1 MVKTDGGEGVV
12 QAVLGTEYD
21 QHTHHVVHQT
31 LRQRVDIN
39 LDSMHGRCVVW
50 FVWHVM
56 GGAIFMCVLC
66 ILCTVCA
73 IGRPEQ
79 NLVRVSHVVVDR

>member
-1 MVKTDGGEGVV
+1 
-12 QAVLGTEYD
+12 
-21 QHTHHVVHQT
+21 
-31 LRQRVDIN
+31 
-39 LDSMHGRCVVW
+39 
-50 FVWHVM
+50 M